1 MIFFTDMLLMEKTE
15 LENRVKALEE
25 QNVSDWQCR
34 YISILP

>member
-25 QNVSDWQCR
+25 QNVSD
-34 YISILP
+34 